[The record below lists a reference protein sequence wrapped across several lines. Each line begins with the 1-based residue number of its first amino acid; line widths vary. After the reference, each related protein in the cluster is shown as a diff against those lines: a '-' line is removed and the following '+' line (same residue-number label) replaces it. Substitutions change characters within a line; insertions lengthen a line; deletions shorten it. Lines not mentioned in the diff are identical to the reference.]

1 MAERLDTSWRI
12 LATGLCFACFGVGG
26 LLLGIVVF
34 PVLGLLVRDKQR
46 RARAAKQV
54 IHYAFRFFIELMR
67 RMGVLT
73 YQVSGLSRLRP
84 GGQLILANHPTLI
97 DVVFLVAFIE
107 RADCI
112 VKGALARNPFTR
124 GPVRAAGYV
133 FNDSGTGLIED
144 CVSSVQGGNNLI
156 IFPEGTR
163 TAQSG
168 PMRLHRGAAR
178 VALLGEVDI
187 VPVRIHCAPATLM
200 KGGKWYR
207 VPARRAHFEIEV
219 GEPIP
224 VAQFIALGDHQALAA
239 RRLTAHLTQY
249 FSMGNSC
256 AST

>member
-1 MAERLDTSWRI
+1 MAERLDACWRV
-12 LATGLCFACFGVGG
+12 LATGFCFACFGVGG
-26 LLLGIVVF
+26 LALGILVF
-34 PVLGLLVRDKQR
+34 PVLNLLVRDRQR
-46 RARAAKQV
+46 RALLAKQV
-54 IHYAFRFFIELMR
+54 IHHAFRFFVGLMR
-67 RMGVLT
+67 RMGVLS
-73 YQVSGLSRLRP
+73 YEVSGLSRLRP

-133 FNDSGTGLIED
+133 FNDSGSGLIED
-144 CVSSVQGGNNLI
+144 CVASVRGGNNLI
-156 IFPEGTR
+156 ICPEGTR
-163 TAQSG
+163 SAPDGTL
-168 PMRLHRGAAR
+168 RLHRGAAR

-187 VPVRIHCAPATLM
+187 VPVRIHCSPATLA

-207 VPARRAHFEIEV
+207 VPARRVHFQIEV
-219 GEPIP
+219 GDAIP
-224 VAQFIALGDHQALAA
+224 VAQFMAQGDHQALAA

-249 FSMGNSC
+249 FSIGSRC

>member
-1 MAERLDTSWRI
+1 MAERLDAPWRM
-12 LATGLCFACFGVGG
+12 LATGLCFAFFGVSG
-26 LLLGIVVF
+26 LVLGILVF
-34 PVLGLLVRDKQR
+34 PLMSLLIRDRQR
-46 RARAAKQV
+46 RAPAAKFV
-54 IHYAFRFFIELMR
+54 IHHAFRFFVGMMR
-67 RMGVLT
+67 GMGVLS
-73 YQVSGLSRLRP
+73 YEVRGLDRLRP

-133 FNDSGTGLIED
+133 FNDSGTGLVED
-144 CVSSVQGGNNLI
+144 CVSSLRAGNNLI

-163 TAQSG
+163 TAQDG

-178 VALLGEVDI
+178 VALLGDVDI
-187 VPVRIHCAPATLM
+187 VPVRIRCSPATLA
-200 KGGKWYR
+200 KGAKWYR
-207 VPARRAHFEIEV
+207 VPARRVHFQIEV
-219 GEPIP
+219 GDAIP
-224 VAQFIALGDHQALAA
+224 VAQFTADGDHQALAA

-249 FSMGNSC
+249 FSMGNCC